1 MATQSFPAPTHFIF
15 QSVGDFEHTK
25 HKMVPQARANIFICL
40 LDHTYEAPLA
50 NGLMWVLSIFDVIIA
65 QNSLHRL
72 RCTLDVR

>member
-40 LDHTYEAPLA
+40 LDHTYEAPSDHREFVSQPKDQTRGA
-50 NGLMWVLSIFDVIIA
+50 IA
-65 QNSLHRL
+65 KIVN
-72 RCTLDVR
+72 